1 MIRTHNMLILLL
13 MSIQMNFFVRLSHLS
28 IRHFLLVL
36 HVSRLAIFDFECSLR
51 FVQVFASTWQC
62 AQLWQRRLGHAAL
75 LGRLWVQDG
84 FLLRLFQDM
93 LHPEKR
99 AATSEST

>member
-1 MIRTHNMLILLL
+1 MIMLILLL
-13 MSIQMNFFVRLSHLS
+13 MSVYTNELLCWSFPPFYLK
-28 IRHFLLVL
+28 FLAGL
-36 HVSRLAIFDFECSLR
+36 HASRLAISDYECSLR